1 MRHARVE
8 GPGVKTHCPLLT
20 TGPLCHRSASTCL
33 KTESKTD
40 AVIAATI
47 SPPGRQAR
55 RVTNLAIFYVL
66 FVRPDLI

>member
-1 MRHARVE
+1 MRHASAE
-8 GPGVKTHCPLLT
+8 GPGFKTHCPLLT

-33 KTESKTD
+33 KTESETD